1 MELPEDVLTET
12 ESLGSAWASDLD
24 GSDGDTSPCRDARAL
39 PQPKVPVHFMEVFS
53 NPRIAPYVSGLG
65 MRVGPSIDL
74 GTGWNLALRS
84 CQNHLLQLL
93 AVLQPFVLMLSPPCT
108 VFSQVQNS
116 MKNRRKCQRT
126 WKKHYEQGLL
136 LWRSALCLFKEQCR
150 QGRKAVL
157 EHPWLASSWALSITE
172 EVANTPGV
180 FQTIFDQCLL
190 GLVTTAEQKPVR
202 KRTRFLSN
210 LQTLEICF
218 STRCTPETCSHL
230 PVEHAWLQG
239 REGGASRCRSAQVY
253 PADFCRGMA
262 RSVLNYTNNVA
273 APALPEAQV
282 APADDADSE
291 ADLPSPAS

>member
-1 MELPEDVLTET
+1 
-12 ESLGSAWASDLD
+12 
-24 GSDGDTSPCRDARAL
+24 
-39 PQPKVPVHFMEVFS
+39 
-53 NPRIAPYVSGLG
+53 
-65 MRVGPSIDL
+65 
-74 GTGWNLALRS
+74 
-84 CQNHLLQLL
+84 
-93 AVLQPFVLMLSPPCT
+93 
-108 VFSQVQNS
+108 
-116 MKNRRKCQRT
+116 
-126 WKKHYEQGLL
+126 L
-136 LWRSALCLFKEQCR
+136 LWRFALCLFKEQCR

-172 EVANTPGV
+172 KVANTPGV